1 MKAIFTGT
9 EKDLIECRF
18 EKFDYDYSKKQNLN
32 PPEYIRLGIRNIS
45 AGYNWVIQIQNN
57 IIKQLKCYR
66 TYTEEMDNVNKG
78 FIQDLI
84 DKNLV
89 RFEKE

>member
-9 EKDLIECRF
+9 EQDLIECGF

-32 PPEYIRLGIRNIS
+32 PPEYARVAMKYVCEDYI
-45 AGYNWVIQIQNN
+45 YVIQIQNN

-78 FIQDLI
+78 YIQDLI

-89 RFEKE
+89 RWE

>member
-9 EKDLIECRF
+9 EQDLIDAEF
-18 EKFDYDYSKKQNLN
+18 EKFDYDYSIKQKLN
-32 PPEYIRLGIRNIS
+32 PPEYAKVVMKYVCENYI
-45 AGYNWVIQIQNN
+45 YVIQIQNN

-78 FIQDLI
+78 YIQDLI

-89 RFEKE
+89 RWE